1 MASVR
6 LSVSGMTCDHC
17 KAKVEKVLRGLSGV
31 YGVSVDIADGS
42 AEIDFDDKRVDIE
55 DLITAVRSSGYE
67 AQATA

>member
-6 LSVSGMTCDHC
+6 LSVSGMTCNHC
-17 KAKVEKVLRGLSGV
+17 KAKVEKALRGLSGV

-42 AEIDFDDKRVDIE
+42 AEIDFDDRRVDIE